1 MVIKY
6 ENGKIYKIIG
16 NVPTD
21 PCYVGSTTK
30 DYLSQRMAKHISSY
44 RCWKKGTV
52 DKRVMSFEL
61 FDKYGVEN
69 CKIILLENV
78 EAKSKDELRQ
88 REQYYIDKLE
98 CVNANK
104 AYCTA
109 DEIILYHKQYRID
122 NIDKIKELDAK
133 YYEANK
139 DKINDQSKKNYI
151 QNKDI
156 ICARVNEYRK
166 ANRDIINEKL
176 RIYFK
181 NHGKEVRKTYQ
192 EKTYHCVECDYEVK
206 LCKKSRHSN
215 CKLHINNTIHYMK
228 SFIDKYTEQT
238 NMESNIIQHFS
249 LQ

>member
-44 RCWKKGTV
+44 RCWKKGTEE
-52 DKRVMSFEL
+52 KRVMSFEL

-69 CKIILLENV
+69 CKIILLETV
-78 EAKSKDELRQ
+78 KAKSKDELRQ
-88 REQYYIDKLE
+88 REQYYIDQLE

-104 AYCTA
+104 AYCTT
-109 DEIILYHKQYRID
+109 DDKTLYHKQYRI
-122 NIDKIKELDAK
+122 NHIEKIKEVDAQ
-133 YYEANK
+133 YYATNK
-139 DKINDQSKKNYI
+139 SKISAKRKNDYIEKK
-151 QNKDI
+151 DVV
-156 ICARVNEYRK
+156 CAKASQYRQ

-176 RIYFK
+176 RIY
-181 NHGKEVRKTYQ
+181 YQ
-192 EKTYHCVECDYEVK
+192 NNVEKVKLSRQIKHYCQMCDYELT
-206 LCKKSRHSN
+206 LCKKSRHN
-215 CKLHINNTIHYMK
+215 NTKLHINNTIKYMK
-228 SFIDKYTEQT
+228 SFINKYTEQINT
-238 NMESNIIQHFS
+238 ESNTIQQFS